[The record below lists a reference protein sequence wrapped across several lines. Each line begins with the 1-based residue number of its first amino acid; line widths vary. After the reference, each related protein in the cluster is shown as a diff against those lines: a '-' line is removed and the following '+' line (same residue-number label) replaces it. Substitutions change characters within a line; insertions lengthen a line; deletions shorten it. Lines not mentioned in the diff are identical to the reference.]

1 MGDHD
6 HKGETRAR
14 VDVLRGDPYGVAA
27 LADSLNFAFRY
38 TSYIYGWAPEEKPTL
53 REIGALI
60 DDWDRLAFAGMDLD
74 RFMST
79 AIQHTNAEGKID
91 LHIIVARVDLDSGK
105 SFNPCPPRSLKQ
117 FDRVRGLHN
126 YINGWARP
134 DDPDRAR
141 LFQPGRAVHAAQV
154 VVDEPYTQKEM
165 YHTLEAMID
174 TGELTTGLQV
184 RQQARQWGEVTAE
197 GDNFISIKP
206 PGAKRGRRLRGVQFK
221 LEWTAAVEADR
232 AARKKAIRSSGRG
245 GTVDLKQADAERRR
259 LNAEIAERTTY
270 NHRRY
275 PPRPA
280 IDPVQV
286 MAQLRAELAQQEQ
299 LKNDRNRV
307 VVTAA
312 TERPSAAEMRGD
324 QQLRAAAEHAI
335 AAATEATGAFRK
347 LEHNYRRTDTT
358 VRRIA
363 FGNHRTSEK
372 FSKLAD
378 RCRNSVDRL
387 ESVGR
392 RSALQQYLEQRD
404 ARAGGTP
411 TENRWSAATAGELVE
426 RIAELGRSIGRAA
439 EALKEVSLSLAEPEL
454 DENAKIDAALKAA
467 IIKSNEQQLL
477 VEPSPLRRPATA
489 SVDFD
494 SGDVDFDND
503 PLVCCVSQSEPALDS
518 DPEVDEDDVLSS
530 AVPKLDESAKIDA
543 ALKAAIIKSNE
554 QQLLVEPSPL
564 RRPATAS
571 VDFDS
576 GDVDFDNDPLVCC
589 VSQSEPA
596 LDSDPEVDEDDVLS
610 SAVPKLDENAKIDAA
625 LKAAIIKSNEQ
636 QLLVEPSPLR
646 RPATASVDFDSGDV
660 DFDNDPLVCCVSQS
674 EPALDSD
681 PEVDED
687 DVLSSAVPE
696 LDENAKIDA
705 ALKAAIIKSNEQQ
718 LLVEPSP
725 LRRPATASVD
735 FDSGDVDFDND
746 PLVCSVTQSEPA
758 LDSDPEVDEDDL
770 FAAASSKVAAKQHL
784 QHESEV
790 SDQQAGQVDSDDH
803 LLGQLGQRVK
813 PSGPKQG

>member
-1 MGDHD
+1 MISHHRGWILCHGKGLSHGRGSCRRAIDYLLGDHD
-6 HKGETRAR
+6 HKGEARAR

-27 LADSLNFAFRY
+27 LADSLKFSYRY
-38 TSYIYGWAPEEKPTL
+38 TSYVYGWAPEEKPTL

-79 AIQHTNAEGKID
+79 AIQHTNTEGKID

-117 FDRVRGLHN
+117 FDRVRDLHN
-126 YINGWARP
+126 WINGWARP

-174 TGELTTGLQV
+174 TGELTTGFQV

-197 GDNFISIKP
+197 GDNFISIMP

-232 AARKKAIRSSGRG
+232 AARKKVIRSSGRG
-245 GTVDLKQADAERRR
+245 GTVDLEQADAARRR
-259 LNAEIAERTTY
+259 LNAEIAKRTTY

-280 IDPVQV
+280 IDPAQV

-299 LKNDRNRV
+299 AKNDRNRV
-307 VVTAA
+307 IVTAA
-312 TERPSAAEMRGD
+312 TERAAAAEMRGD
-324 QQLRAAAEHAI
+324 QQLRAAAEHAV

-347 LEHNYRRTDTT
+347 LEHHCRRTDATL
-358 VRRIA
+358 RRIA
-363 FGNHRTSEK
+363 FSNHRTSKK
-372 FSKLAD
+372 FSRLAD

-439 EALKEVSLSLAEPEL
+439 EALKGVSLSTAEPELDENAKIDAALEAAIIKSTEQQLLLEPSPLRRPATASVDFDSGDVDFDNNPLVFCVSQSESALDSDLEVDEDDVLSLAEPEL
-454 DENAKIDAALKAA
+454 DENAKIDAALEAA

-477 VEPSPLRRPATA
+477 VAPLRRPAIALVDFDNGDVDFDNDPLVFCVSQSEPALDSDPGVDEDDVLSLAEPELDENAKIDAALEAAIIKSNEQQLLVDPLRRPATA
-489 SVDFD
+489 PVDFD

-518 DPEVDEDDVLSS
+518 D
-530 AVPKLDESAKIDA
+530 
-543 ALKAAIIKSNE
+543 
-554 QQLLVEPSPL
+554 Q
-564 RRPATAS
+564 
-571 VDFDS
+571 
-576 GDVDFDNDPLVCC
+576 
-589 VSQSEPA
+589 
-596 LDSDPEVDEDDVLS
+596 
-610 SAVPKLDENAKIDAA
+610 
-625 LKAAIIKSNEQ
+625 
-636 QLLVEPSPLR
+636 
-646 RPATASVDFDSGDV
+646 
-660 DFDNDPLVCCVSQS
+660 
-674 EPALDSD
+674 
-681 PEVDED
+681 
-687 DVLSSAVPE
+687 
-696 LDENAKIDA
+696 
-705 ALKAAIIKSNEQQ
+705 
-718 LLVEPSP
+718 
-725 LRRPATASVD
+725 
-735 FDSGDVDFDND
+735 
-746 PLVCSVTQSEPA
+746 
-758 LDSDPEVDEDDL
+758 EVDEDDL
-770 FAAASSKVAAKQHL
+770 FVAASSKVAVKQHL
-784 QHESEV
+784 QHESDV
-790 SDQQAGQVDSDDH
+790 SDQQAVQVDSDDH
-803 LLGQLGQRVK
+803 VLGLLDQRIK
-813 PSGPKQG
+813 PSEPKQG